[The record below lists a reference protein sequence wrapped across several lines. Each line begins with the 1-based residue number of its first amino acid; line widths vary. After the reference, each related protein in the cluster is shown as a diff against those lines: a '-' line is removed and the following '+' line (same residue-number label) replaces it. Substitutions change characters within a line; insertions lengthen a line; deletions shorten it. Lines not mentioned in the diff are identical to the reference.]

1 MKSLPRP
8 STVTATSTYP
18 SSLRRWNVAAWTLL
32 VLYLLNLLIFAVS
45 VFDAGIVQALGAGGY
60 TDEKAWWPILV
71 QVALGIGAFLAYYW
85 PRRRE
90 ARNFPVLV
98 TGVLAATTITLG
110 LVAYWGC
117 PSTTG
122 ESTFWTPLTFAL
134 NLLVGNIQ
142 QCYVGSEVLPAPL
155 ALQLPRLFG
164 PLLLL
169 IAAFGIVASISRAQ
183 SDRLLVRFSRSL
195 VVLVGLT
202 QDAMPLVRRLS
213 SQREADTTFAV
224 LVSDPGN
231 VLIKS
236 ARNLGA
242 RVVVSDVKNLAALRS
257 LLTSRGR
264 FKVRS
269 FYAVAADVAEN
280 LRWAAQLR
288 AVADSTRP
296 ARTNTA
302 PRMIVRIDDP
312 WQAEYW
318 RRTNAYRT
326 PVSASSV
333 RWISDALSVHEVTA
347 ELILDR
353 ILDRKLK
360 PGFDRLVIVGN
371 SPLALAV
378 CAELAQREREGDALL
393 APPRPGLA
401 DLILYGPQAEALRE
415 QHRLR
420 QERFGNSG
428 DEGLILIVQSEP
440 TSENL
445 RATLQHDQHPA
456 LILANDPAVTGP
468 HAATYLAAL
477 NPTWTIFDWSP
488 TTRGLADEPIMELL
502 YPFGLTL
509 DASTALPVDS
519 WERAARVVH
528 EQYRLITSQHQH
540 LEPSKP
546 SHQAWEQ
553 LDPFL
558 KETNIRQVTTALAAA
573 ESLGRSWG
581 PVSAA
586 KSDGLVRSE
595 EVSAAELEAMAKME
609 HESWMNHLQDNG
621 WRYGPERDDHR
632 RIHPSLRP
640 WDELTPADQE
650 KTREGVANALKI
662 LNRLGYRSTVL
673 RQQVEGLDDG
683 NAGGWVQVSRRG
695 EVTAV
700 RSDVA
705 WTWINDSGET
715 MRAEAGDWRIT
726 DDAHRSWS
734 VASDIFARTYE
745 HVAGDRW
752 RRAGESL
759 ARPALAGEV
768 IDSLEGRQTASEG
781 DWVIQG
787 PKGEEWLASSDHFA
801 ASYRISESGD
811 QSPNSTVSP
820 RTGASSSWP
829 ATSRFTA
836 DRNSDRGERKTR

>member
-1 MKSLPRP
+1 MKFPHRP
-8 STVTATSTYP
+8 STVSVASTYP
-18 SSLRRWNVAAWTLL
+18 GSLRRWNMASWILF
-32 VLYLLNLLIFAVS
+32 VLYLLNLVIFAVS
-45 VFDAGIVQALGAGGY
+45 VFDEGIVQALGLGGY

-71 QVALGIGAFLAYYW
+71 QVALGIAAFLTYYW

-90 ARNFPVLV
+90 PQNFSLLV

-110 LVAYWGC
+110 LVAYWAC

-122 ESTFWTPLTFAL
+122 ESTFWTPLTYAL
-134 NLLVGNIQ
+134 NLLVGNIRE
-142 QCYVGSEVLPAPL
+142 CYVGGDLRPAPL

-164 PLLLL
+164 PLLLV
-169 IAAFGIVASISRAQ
+169 IAAFGIVASISRSQ

-202 QDAMPLVRRLS
+202 QDSMPLVRRLS
-213 SQREADTTFAV
+213 TQREADTTFAV

-236 ARNLGA
+236 TRNLGA
-242 RVVVSDVKNLAALRS
+242 RVVVCDVKNLAALRS

-264 FKVRS
+264 FNVRS

-280 LRWAAQLR
+280 LRWASQFR
-288 AVADSTRP
+288 TVADSTKP
-296 ARTNTA
+296 PRTNMA

-333 RWISDALSVHEVTA
+333 RWISDALSVYEITA

-353 ILDRKLK
+353 ILDRNLER
-360 PGFDRLVIVGN
+360 GFDRLVIVGN

-393 APPRPGLA
+393 APPHPGLA

-456 LILANDPAVTGP
+456 LILANDPAVAGP

-488 TTRGLADEPIMELL
+488 TTRGLADEPIMERL

-528 EQYRLITSQHQH
+528 EQYRLITNQQQH

-581 PVSAA
+581 PVASEAT
-586 KSDGLVRSE
+586 SDGLVTSE
-595 EVSAAELEAMAKME
+595 EVSAIELEAMAKME
-609 HESWMNHLQDNG
+609 HESWMSHLQDNG
-621 WRYGPERDDHR
+621 WRYGAQRDDHR

-640 WDELTPADQE
+640 WDELTPADRE

-662 LNRLGYRSTVL
+662 LNGLGYRSTIL
-673 RQQVEGLDDG
+673 RQQAEGSVDARRWVE
-683 NAGGWVQVSRRG
+683 VTRRG

-700 RSDVA
+700 RSSVA
-705 WTWINDSGET
+705 WSWVNESGET

-726 DDAHRSWS
+726 DDAGRSWS
-734 VASDIFARTYE
+734 VASDIFVSTYE
-745 HVAGDRW
+745 HVGGDRW
-752 RRAGESL
+752 RRAGQAS

-768 IDSLEGRQTASEG
+768 INSLEGRQTASEG

-787 PKGEEWLASSDHFA
+787 PKGEEWLASSHHFA
-801 ASYRISESGD
+801 ASYQISESGD
-811 QSPNSTVSP
+811 HSPNSTVSP
-820 RTGASSSWP
+820 RAGASSSWP
-829 ATSRFTA
+829 ATSRLTA
-836 DRNSDRGERKTR
+836 DRKSDRGERKTR